1 MNKKTIVGIGI
12 ALVGVATYFMVVFN
26 TETKA
31 NVTPPSYAVNE
42 NGQTYGEGP
51 FTAGKDQEPDLIK
64 AVGEHG
70 VVGYIKNEDVTP
82 SASSPE
88 EAVAKQKVIEKQ
100 GYQSVPL
107 YEPDGTTVIGEYRLY
122 PSRTAP

>member
-1 MNKKTIVGIGI
+1 VNKKTLAVIGI
-12 ALVGVATYFMVVFN
+12 TLVGVTTYLMIIFN
-26 TETKA
+26 TEPKS
-31 NVTPPSYAVNE
+31 NVAPPSYAVNE

-51 FTAGKDQEPDLIK
+51 FQAGKDQEPDLIK

-70 VVGYIKNEDVTP
+70 EEGYIKNADVTP
-82 SASSPE
+82 TASSPE
-88 EAVAKQKVIEKQ
+88 EALAKQKEIEKQ

-122 PSRTAP
+122 PSRTTQ